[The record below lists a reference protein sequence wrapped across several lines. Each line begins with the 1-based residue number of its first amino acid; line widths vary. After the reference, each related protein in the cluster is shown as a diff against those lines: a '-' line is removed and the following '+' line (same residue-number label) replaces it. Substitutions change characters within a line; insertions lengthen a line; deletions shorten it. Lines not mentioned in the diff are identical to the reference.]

1 MILVSPVEQIF
12 NEVLHVVL
20 ELLDFGCK
28 TSDSVVS
35 STYLA
40 DLNLSFLLFFS
51 ASTDHGH
58 VFKFV

>member
-40 DLNLSFLLFFS
+40 DLNLSFLLFF
-51 ASTDHGH
+51 GLN
-58 VFKFV
+58 